1 MSEKKNDMD
10 FKEALAKLEAT
21 AETIKNP
28 ETSLEEAIKCYEEG
42 MKYYQMCSEILD
54 SAEKKVEVFAR

>member
-1 MSEKKNDMD
+1 MSNMD
-10 FKEALAKLEAT
+10 FKIALTKLEET
-21 AETIKNP
+21 ADKIKNP

-54 SAEKKVEVFAR
+54 SAEKKVEVFTR